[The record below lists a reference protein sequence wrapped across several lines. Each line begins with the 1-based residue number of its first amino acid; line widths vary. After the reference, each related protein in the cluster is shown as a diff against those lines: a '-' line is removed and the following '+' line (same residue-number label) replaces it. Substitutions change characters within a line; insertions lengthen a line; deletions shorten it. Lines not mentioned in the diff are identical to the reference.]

1 LKKQNV
7 FLEVEQVL
15 KGFSEDDI
23 GKIFIKAE
31 TTLAS
36 VVPSAM
42 GTLKVIIF
50 GK

>member
-1 LKKQNV
+1 MA
-7 FLEVEQVL
+7 VL
-15 KGFSEDDI
+15 Y
-23 GKIFIKAE
+23 IKSE

-36 VVPSAM
+36 AVPSAM